1 MMPCLDSRQTSCILV
16 VCGEPSTRASASE
29 MDTTMLSR
37 YYINIKGFHSS
48 RYYNRGSGGLPNEL
62 SVEPSDSVRYPG
74 PGVEDCGLCQGWP
87 LA

>member
-1 MMPCLDSRQTSCILV
+1 
-16 VCGEPSTRASASE
+16 
-29 MDTTMLSR
+29 MLSR